1 MNVTERRRLRAA
13 IAAALPRFFLINDA
27 LVQRG
32 TGSSPNR
39 RDAWHVFGHRPAAV
53 VGRRGAT
60 WHDLALQ
67 PAGDWPQA
75 SAALS
80 VSCSGRPMQEG
91 AGSRPIL
98 PANVL
103 RFEWPL
109 ECRPTGGCA

>member
-1 MNVTERRRLRAA
+1 MNVAVRRRLRTA

-32 TGSSPNR
+32 TGSPPNR
-39 RDAWHVFGHRPAAV
+39 RDVWHLFGRRPAAV

-67 PAGDWPQA
+67 PAGDWSRA

-80 VSCSGRPMQEG
+80 VSCSGRPTQDV
-91 AGSRPIL
+91 AASRPIL
-98 PANVL
+98 LANVL
-103 RFEWPL
+103 RFEWSPR
-109 ECRPTGGCA
+109 CRPTGGCA

>member
-1 MNVTERRRLRAA
+1 MNVAVRRRFRTA
-13 IAAALPRFFLINDA
+13 IAAALPRFLLINDA

-32 TGSSPNR
+32 TGSPPDR
-39 RDAWHVFGHRPAAV
+39 RDAWHVFGRRPAAV

-67 PAGDWPQA
+67 PAGDWSQA

-80 VSCSGRPMQEG
+80 VSCSGRPMQEDT
-91 AGSRPIL
+91 ASRPIL

-103 RFEWPL
+103 RFEGSPG
-109 ECRPTGGCA
+109 CRPTGGCA

>member
-1 MNVTERRRLRAA
+1 MNVAVRRRLLTA

-32 TGSSPNR
+32 TGSPPNR
-39 RDAWHVFGHRPAAV
+39 RDAWHVFRRRPTAV

-75 SAALS
+75 STELS
-80 VSCSGRPMQEG
+80 VRCSGRPMQEG

-98 PANVL
+98 PANVS
-103 RFEWPL
+103 RL
-109 ECRPTGGCA
+109 EGAPGCRPTGGCA